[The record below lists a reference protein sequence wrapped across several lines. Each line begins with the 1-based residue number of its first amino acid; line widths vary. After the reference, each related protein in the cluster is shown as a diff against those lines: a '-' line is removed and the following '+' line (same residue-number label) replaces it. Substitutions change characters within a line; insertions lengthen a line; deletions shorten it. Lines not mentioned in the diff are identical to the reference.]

1 MGGERGRG
9 AELPALGRREKR
21 MWDGEGRREREG
33 RAVGLRVCGG
43 GRGCEGRAVRGREE
57 RAVGVGLRRL

>member
-1 MGGERGRG
+1 
-9 AELPALGRREKR
+9 

-43 GRGCEGRAVRGREE
+43 GRGCEGRACEGRAVRGREE